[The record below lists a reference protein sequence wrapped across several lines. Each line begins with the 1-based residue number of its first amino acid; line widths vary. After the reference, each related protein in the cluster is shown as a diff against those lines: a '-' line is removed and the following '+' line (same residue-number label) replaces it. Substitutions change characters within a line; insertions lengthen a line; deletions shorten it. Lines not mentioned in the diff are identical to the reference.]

1 MEDSLKKQSLLV
13 NFIGVSLI
21 LIFCLFLYDMGQE
34 IVKKMGETWTGTHTS
49 MVLLAFLALVS
60 AVGLHFSGGINI
72 SSKGQSNGQSYK
84 TIEGQVSQPY
94 GLLPGSTEQEVIP
107 QYNDNFFG
115 ETVDL

>member
-1 MEDSLKKQSLLV
+1 MKKQSLLI
-13 NFIGVSLI
+13 NFIGVALI

-60 AVGLHFSGGINI
+60 AVGLHFTGGVNVSG
-72 SSKGQSNGQSYK
+72 KGQGYKMIDGQA
-84 TIEGQVSQPY
+84 SQPY
-94 GLLPGSTEQEVIP
+94 ALLSGPTEQETMPQAQP

>member
-1 MEDSLKKQSLLV
+1 MKKQSLLI
-13 NFIGVSLI
+13 NFIGVALI

-60 AVGLHFSGGINI
+60 AVGLHFTGGVNVSG
-72 SSKGQSNGQSYK
+72 KGQGYK
-84 TIEGQVSQPY
+84 MIEGQATQQPY
-94 GLLPGSTEQEVIP
+94 GFLPGPTEQEAAP
-107 QYNDNFFG
+107 AAYNDTFFG